1 MARVEDG
8 REAHT
13 GQQRP
18 DDDVVDLV
26 VDNVAVVGV
35 VDRID
40 DLIVAVILVAV
51 KILGLASVSWGRVSR

>member
-1 MARVEDG
+1 VARVEDG

-35 VDRID
+35 VDRVD
-40 DLIVAVILVAV
+40 DLVVAIILVAV
-51 KILGLASVSWGRVSR
+51 EIFGLASVSWEKVSK